1 MVTRMGMG
9 STAIT
14 HKSRASV
21 ILEVGSTGEFIMGA
35 DVRGRGYGRSILVTV
50 DEEEAIRKSPLNSK

>member
-1 MVTRMGMG
+1 
-9 STAIT
+9 
-14 HKSRASV
+14 
-21 ILEVGSTGEFIMGA
+21 MGA